1 MFLYL
6 NMDNN
11 YHQLMYNLNN
21 TLYIYYD
28 QYYLFL
34 NNFCNCHDTDN
45 KNHYLSNNLLVLHY
59 NN

>member
-28 QYYLFL
+28 QYYH
-34 NNFCNCHDTDN
+34 NFCNCHDTDN
-45 KNHYLSNNLLVLHY
+45 KNHYLSNNILVLHY